1 MVALW
6 HALLA
11 GLGQL
16 MAIFF
21 EIIPSYGIAVILLTI
36 LIRVVML
43 PLAIKQAR
51 SMEATRKHQS
61 AIKKIQPELKKLRE
75 KHRDDRAK
83 LYEETKKLQDEHG
96 VNPMG
101 GLMGCLPTL
110 LQLPILFAMY
120 RVISGCSS
128 LIGPGRKCPPG
139 KTIFPVGSA
148 IAQAFDSGKAKFL
161 TLSMTSTP
169 EEVIK
174 EHGGWGPGFID
185 VLPYLLLIAVMA
197 LTTLYQTKQMNKV
210 MVVDPQMAQTQKIMM
225 FLPLMFVFYS
235 YKFPA
240 GLTLYWTFSNIWTI
254 GQQFVLFKKFPV
266 GGRPQP
272 QPKPDLNGKTKE
284 IPPSEL
290 KRIEQQEPRVAKQPQ
305 GNKGGTKKRRKKKGR
320 R

>member
-21 EIIPSYGIAVILLTI
+21 DLIPSYGIAVILLTV
-36 LIRVVML
+36 LIRVAML
-43 PLAIKQAR
+43 PLAVKQAR
-51 SMEATRKHQS
+51 SMEATRKQQ
-61 AIKKIQPELKKLRE
+61 AAVKKIQPELKKLRE
-75 KHRDDRAK
+75 KHREDRAK

-96 VNPMG
+96 VNPMA

-139 KTIFPVGSA
+139 KLIFPEGSA
-148 IAQAFDSGKAKFL
+148 ISLAFASGKADFL
-161 TLSMTSTP
+161 TLSMTKTP
-169 EEVIK
+169 EEIVK
-174 EHGGWGPGFID
+174 AFGGWGPGFIH

-197 LTTLYQTKQMNKV
+197 VTTLLQTKQMNKV

-254 GQQFVLFKKFPV
+254 GQQYVLFKRFPV
-266 GGRPQP
+266 GGKVQAP
-272 QPKPDLNGKTKE
+272 PKPDLNGRTKE

-290 KRIEQQEPRVAKQPQ
+290 KKIEQQEPKVVKQPQ